1 MAQHSVFKTGLWT
14 AAASLALGIFAPL
27 ASAQPNNDHRGAPQ
41 AHPQPPRAQAHT
53 PPRPQAHTPPQQH
66 RPGAAMPGNGQG
78 HAQAP
83 GRGAGPNHNLHRG
96 GKLPPAWRSN
106 HYVVDDWRGHGLSRP
121 PRGYHWVQAGSDYL
135 LVAIA
140 SGLIA
145 QVILR

>member
-1 MAQHSVFKTGLWT
+1 MTHHSVLRAGIWT
-14 AAASLALGIFAPL
+14 AAVGLALGVFAPL
-27 ASAQPNNDHRGAPQ
+27 ALAQPNGHGNDHRGGPQ
-41 AHPQPPRAQAHT
+41 AQQPAPRAQAQ
-53 PPRPQAHTPPQQH
+53 PQH
-66 RPGAAMPGNGQG
+66 RPGAATPGNRYG

-96 GKLPPAWRSN
+96 GKLPPAWRTK

-121 PRGYHWVQAGSDYL
+121 PRGQHWVQAGSDYL

-145 QVILR
+145 QVVLH